1 MSVQEAYDG
10 WSASYDTDRNLT
22 RDLDERV
29 TREVLGERRFGSI
42 LEAGCG
48 TGKNTAFYAGIAE
61 GVCAMDFSYGMMVR
75 AREKVRTGNVA
86 FLLADL
92 TRPWPCEEDSF
103 DLVACNLVLEH
114 VQDLSF
120 VFAQAARVLKEGG
133 SFFVCELHPFRQYQ
147 GKQAVFSGAE
157 GETRIPAYVH
167 HISDFIQAADEN
179 GLMLSDFREWWHEED
194 EGKPPRVVE
203 FLFGVQ

>member
-29 TREVLGERRFGSI
+29 AREVLGERRFGSI

-61 GVCAMDFSYGMMVR
+61 GVCAMDFSEGMIALARGKVR
-75 AREKVRTGNVA
+75 ASNAG

-92 TRPWPCEEDSF
+92 TRPWPCAAGSF
-103 DLVACNLVLEH
+103 DLVTCNLVLEH
-114 VQDLSF
+114 IEDLSF
-120 VFAQAARVLKEGG
+120 VFSQAARMLKNEG

-147 GKQAVFSGAE
+147 GKQAVFSTEE
-157 GETRIPAYVH
+157 GEMRIPAYVH
-167 HISDFIQAADEN
+167 DISDFMWAAEEN
-179 GLMLSDFREWWHEED
+179 GLRLATLREWWHEED
-194 EGKPPRVVE
+194 AGKPPRVVS
-203 FLFGVQ
+203 FMFIA